1 MKNILIL
8 IILLFGSTNLFSQI
22 VKIQGTANKTTSI
35 VFPSDIIH
43 VDLGLMNDNI
53 GVEIDP
59 KVGNLLKLR
68 LSKDFTTTTN
78 MLVVTKDENIYSFD
92 IEYVDKLY
100 KYVYIIKL
108 TDAVTAKVIE
118 QKQIELSWQN
128 DTIKKDSI
136 NIITLI
142 EKDKTTLSR
151 TDIAKKN
158 KMIAYLKN
166 IYTTC
171 DNKLYFD
178 IYISNKSNLG
188 YIIDFHNVYMTTSS
202 KKLLKETAS
211 QDIQIPSLLCKN
223 IKEIKAHSNLRL
235 ILQMDKFTLEDDKIC
250 IFELYEKDG
259 GRHLRLK
266 ISNTELLSSSPL

>member
-1 MKNILIL
+1 MKSLLIL
-8 IILLFGSTNLFSQI
+8 IMLLLSGNIFSQ
-22 VKIQGTANKTTSI
+22 VLKLQGTANKTTSI
-35 VFPSDIIH
+35 VFPADIIH
-43 VDLGLMNDNI
+43 VDLGLMDDNI

-59 KVGNLLKLR
+59 KVANLLKLR
-68 LSKDFTTTTN
+68 LSKNFTTTTN
-78 MLVVTKDENIYSFD
+78 MLVVTKDDNIYSFD
-92 IEYVDKLY
+92 IEYVEKLD

-108 TDAVTAKVIE
+108 TDAVTAKAIE
-118 QKQIELSWQN
+118 KKKNEISRQN
-128 DTIKKDSI
+128 DMTKKDSI
-136 NIITLI
+136 NIITRI
-142 EKDKTTLSR
+142 EGEKTTLTR

-158 KMIAYLKN
+158 KMVAYLKN
-166 IYTTC
+166 IYTTQ

-178 IYISNKSNLG
+178 IYVSNKSNLG

-211 QDIQIPSLLCKN
+211 QDIQVPSILCKK

-235 ILQMDKFTLEDDKIC
+235 IIQMDKFTLEDDKIC

-266 ISNTELLSSSPL
+266 ISNTELLSSTPL